1 MAEKVCDDADF
12 WAYDDKADATRNL
25 SGKMINRIKDRM
37 PNVIGGAADLSPSTK
52 TYMKDEGDF
61 SARQI
66 MQDSNMHFGVRELA
80 MTAIGNGIMLHGGLR
95 ALCFYLLRI
104 L

>member
-1 MAEKVCDDADF
+1 MFAEYCEKYPEMKELWDTYYDEDLAEKVCDDSEF

-52 TYMKDEGDF
+52 T
-61 SARQI
+61 I
-66 MQDSNMHFGVRELA
+66 
-80 MTAIGNGIMLHGGLR
+80 
-95 ALCFYLLRI
+95 
-104 L
+104 